1 MKISFSFLLVFAIAA
16 PSVFAGTIA
25 AVPSPKLDALT
36 GGRTTTTTSETK
48 IIATPAVRKSTTRT
62 APVAAAPSAPTPTS
76 TPAPTPITTAIET
89 PIAATVTTDTKPAR
103 IYIGTQLGDSI
114 VGALVGLQ
122 INKMYSVEARYDY
135 VDTIYLPTSNTK
147 SSNIGLAGVVL
158 FPLKLSDFK
167 LNDMEPFYVF
177 AKAGYE
183 RSTKKITTNDPGIPP
198 FFPATTTVVT
208 TVKSRLLIGGGA
220 QYDFSK
226 KFSGRVGVN
235 FIGSDNSVYLT
246 VIYKL

>member
-1 MKISFSFLLVFAIAA
+1 MKLSFSPLLVFTMVA

-36 GGRTTTTTSETK
+36 SGRTTTTTSETK
-48 IIATPAVRKSTTRT
+48 IVATPAVRKSAART
-62 APVAAAPSAPTPTS
+62 PPAATATPPAPVS
-76 TPAPTPITTAIET
+76 TPAPIPVVSTVEASTT
-89 PIAATVTTDTKPAR
+89 IATDVKPAR

-122 INKMYSVEARYDY
+122 LNKMYSVEARYDY
-135 VDTIYLPTSNTK
+135 VDTIYLPTSDTK
-147 SSNIGLAGVVL
+147 SSNIGIAGVAL
-158 FPLKLSDFK
+158 FPLRLSDFK

-177 AKAGYE
+177 AKVGYE
-183 RSTKKITTNDPGIPP
+183 RSTKKVTTNDPGIPP
-198 FFPATTTVVT
+198 FFPATTTAVT